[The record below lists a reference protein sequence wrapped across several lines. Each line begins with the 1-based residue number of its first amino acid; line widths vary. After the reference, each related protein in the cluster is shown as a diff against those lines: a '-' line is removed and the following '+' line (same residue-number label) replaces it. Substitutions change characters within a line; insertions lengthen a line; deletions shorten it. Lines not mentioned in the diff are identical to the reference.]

1 MYFYRGCQ
9 NKSKKGEIK
18 MKLLQ
23 EKMMA
28 VFDRILANCAF
39 EIAKISGNSICWLPF
54 YEPEQPKELEK
65 LKKEN

>member
-1 MYFYRGCQ
+1 
-9 NKSKKGEIK
+9 

-28 VFDRILANCAF
+28 MFDRILANCAF
-39 EIAKISGNSICWLPF
+39 EIAKFSGNSICWLPF

-65 LKKEN
+65 LKEKKIKK